1 MYYMYSVS
9 AGSRHCMYMHVHGGG
24 LGNFFW
30 RRGGENKGVK
40 KISYRVENKSV
51 KFGSGG

>member
-24 LGNFFW
+24 LGNFLEK
-30 RRGGENKGVK
+30 GENKGVK